1 MRGHREWGAVYY
13 LANFTQNRKASFTI
27 VETET
32 DTNIDKWLQYLMT
45 FLSRCSM
52 KATIKFKTNHFFI
65 DLGSTFDLCQCGH
78 TVRKW
83 ENTGFIGAL
92 RPSESATAFPDSS
105 WTANTLVKTRPW
117 AVWKECKLPFNLQN
131 HIRHLLSAPIQRS
144 CGKVMSFILLG
155 GGGVGTSHASWD
167 RSHGRGTV
175 RIPCS
180 ICDLCR
186 NLNINTPKK
195 QENNEIRS

>member
-1 MRGHREWGAVYY
+1 MNRQTDKSEKICGQNKSSLSIFFSFSVDPKLPAVNPGFLRRKATTREWGAVYY

-52 KATIKFKTNHFFI
+52 NTTTKFKTNHFFI
-65 DLGSTFDLCQCGH
+65 DLGNTFDLCQYGH

-83 ENTGFIGAL
+83 ENTRFIGAL
-92 RPSESATAFPDSS
+92 RPPESATAFPDSS

-117 AVWKECKLPFNLQN
+117 AVWKECKLPFQP
-131 HIRHLLSAPIQRS
+131 SKS
-144 CGKVMSFILLG
+144 Y
-155 GGGVGTSHASWD
+155 
-167 RSHGRGTV
+167 
-175 RIPCS
+175 
-180 ICDLCR
+180 
-186 NLNINTPKK
+186 
-195 QENNEIRS
+195 